1 MYGSLRIVIRTMNG
15 CRMSSNNDIH
25 RKGKGRAIVAK
36 RYAPKNVNDRQ
47 HHPNANMPTSTK
59 INLSIALISITVH
72 LSNTNIGQLL
82 VKSP

>member
-1 MYGSLRIVIRTMNG
+1 
-15 CRMSSNNDIH
+15 MSSNNDIH

-36 RYAPKNVNDRQ
+36 RYAPKNVNDRLFS
-47 HHPNANMPTSTK
+47 NMPTSTK

>member
-1 MYGSLRIVIRTMNG
+1 
-15 CRMSSNNDIH
+15 MSSNNDIH

-36 RYAPKNVNDRQ
+36 RYAPKMSTIANI
-47 HHPNANMPTSTK
+47 PNANMPTSTK

-82 VKSP
+82 VKSL